1 MNYRGSYRN
10 LVKNA
15 KAAMIAAIEIYNK
28 PRFEYRDE
36 CFVILLLNAWEL
48 ALKAIVSKNG
58 KSIYYPKRRKE
69 PYRTLSLRDSLNKAE
84 KFFPAD
90 FPALPIRR
98 NLDLLTTYRD
108 NAIHFY
114 NEPGFGIL
122 IYSLA
127 QTSIVNFK
135 DLLSGAFRINLEKE
149 ISWQLMPLGLKPP
162 VDPIEY
168 ISGKRKNGK
177 QRRPAVRQFLSEL
190 LLATKEIEN
199 SKGDT
204 GRLLTI
210 FQINLQSTKKIE
222 KADVVIGLG
231 PPTETAGPLIVER
244 SVDPNVSHPLRQK
257 DVIKKV
263 GVLHGRPLS
272 QYLFQAISWKY
283 DFRSKKH
290 LYWRDS
296 EGALTKYSNEV
307 PTWLSKLSSQEMED
321 AVAGY
326 REYMRGKRKMK
337 KSSNG

>member
-1 MNYRGSYRN
+1 MNYQGSYRN
-10 LVKNA
+10 LVRNA
-15 KAAMIAAIEIYNK
+15 KAAMMAAMEIYNK

-48 ALKAIVSKNG
+48 ALKAVVSKNG

-69 PYRTLSLRDSLNKAE
+69 PYKTLALRDSFNKAE
-84 KFFPAD
+84 KFFPSD
-90 FPALPIRR
+90 LPALPIRR

-108 NAIHFY
+108 NAVHFY
-114 NEPGFGIL
+114 NEPGFGLL

-127 QTSIVNFK
+127 QTSIINFK
-135 DLLSGAFRINLEKE
+135 DLLSETFRINLEKE

-162 VDPIEY
+162 VDPIEF
-168 ISGKRKNGK
+168 ISGKGKNGK

-190 LLATKEIEN
+190 LIATKEIEN

-204 GRLLTI
+204 ARLLTI
-210 FQINLQSTKKIE
+210 FQVNLQSTRKIE
-222 KADVVIGLG
+222 KADVIVGVG
-231 PPTETAGPLIVER
+231 AKTEAKGPLVVER

-263 GVLHGRPLS
+263 GVLHGRPLT

-283 DFRSKKH
+283 DFKSKRQF
-290 LYWRDS
+290 YWRDS

-307 PTWLSKLSSQEMED
+307 PPFLAKLSSQELEH
-321 AVAGY
+321 ALVGY
-326 REYMRGKRKMK
+326 GEYMRGKRKVK
-337 KSSNG
+337 KPSND

>member
-1 MNYRGSYRN
+1 
-10 LVKNA
+10 
-15 KAAMIAAIEIYNK
+15 
-28 PRFEYRDE
+28 
-36 CFVILLLNAWEL
+36 L
-48 ALKAIVSKNG
+48 ALKAVISKNR
-58 KSIYYPKRRKE
+58 KSIYYPKRRRE
-69 PYRTLSLRDSLNKAE
+69 PYKTLSLRDSFNKAE
-84 KFFPAD
+84 KFFSAD
-90 FPALPIRR
+90 FTALPIRR

-114 NEPGFGIL
+114 NEAGFGL
-122 IYSLA
+122 LVYSLA

-135 DLLSGAFRINLEKE
+135 DLLSGSFGINLEKE

-168 ISGKRKNGK
+168 LSGKGINGK

-190 LLATKEIEN
+190 LLATKEVED

-204 GRLLTI
+204 ARLLTI
-210 FQINLQSTKKIE
+210 FKINLQSTKKIE
-222 KADVVIGLG
+222 KADVIVGLG
-231 PPTETAGPLIVER
+231 STTEAKGPLVVER

-272 QYLFQAISWKY
+272 PYLFQAISWKN
-283 DFRSKKH
+283 DLRSKTH
-290 LYWRDS
+290 LCWRDS

-307 PTWLSKLSSQEMED
+307 PAWLSKLSSQELDD

-326 REYMRGKRKMK
+326 REYLRARRKMK